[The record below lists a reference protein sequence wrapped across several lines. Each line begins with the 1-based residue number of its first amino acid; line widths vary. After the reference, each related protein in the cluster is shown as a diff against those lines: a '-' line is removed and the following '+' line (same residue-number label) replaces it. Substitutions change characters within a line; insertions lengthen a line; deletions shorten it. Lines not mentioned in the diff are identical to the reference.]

1 MTIDVILDYI
11 NENRD
16 SINPQ
21 VLLTL
26 VSQYAESSG
35 EITDATAVAADLVKG
50 KIAYNNSGKIVGTL
64 EVLDTSDATAV
75 ASDIL
80 ATKTAYVNGEKVTG
94 TMASVEGKTITPSTA
109 EQTVEGQKYLTSNVI
124 VSGDANLVSTNIKN
138 GVTIFGV
145 SGNANVV
152 DTTEASNAATAED
165 ITAGKIAFVNG
176 QKITG
181 TKPVA

>member
-26 VSQYAESSG
+26 VNEYAESTG
-35 EITDATAVAADLVKG
+35 EITDATAVATDLVKG
-50 KIAYNNSGKIVGTL
+50 KIAYNNAGRFEGTL

-80 ATKTAYVNGEKVTG
+80 ATKTAYVNGKKITG
-94 TMASVEGKTITPSTA
+94 IMASVEGQTITPSTS
-109 EQTVEGQKYLTSNVI
+109 EQTVEGQKYLTSNVV
-124 VSGDANLVSTNIKN
+124 VSGDANLVSANIKN

-145 SGNANVV
+145 SGNTNVV
-152 DTTEASNAATAED
+152 DTTEAASAATAED
-165 ITAGKIAFVNG
+165 ITEGKIAFVNG

-181 TKPVA
+181 IKPIA

>member
-26 VSQYAESSG
+26 VNEYAESTG
-35 EITDATAVAADLVKG
+35 EITDATAVAADLVEG

-64 EVLDTSDATAV
+64 EVLDTSDANAI

-80 ATKTAYVNGEKVTG
+80 ATKTAYVNGEKITG
-94 TMASVEGKTITPSTA
+94 TMATVNGSTITPSTQA
-109 EQTVEGQKYLTSNVI
+109 QTIQGNKYLSGNIV
-124 VSGDANLVSTNIKN
+124 VSGDANLVAGNIKS

-145 SGNANVV
+145 AG
-152 DTTEASNAATAED
+152 TYTGEAA
-165 ITAGKIAFVNG
+165 
-176 QKITG
+176 
-181 TKPVA
+181 